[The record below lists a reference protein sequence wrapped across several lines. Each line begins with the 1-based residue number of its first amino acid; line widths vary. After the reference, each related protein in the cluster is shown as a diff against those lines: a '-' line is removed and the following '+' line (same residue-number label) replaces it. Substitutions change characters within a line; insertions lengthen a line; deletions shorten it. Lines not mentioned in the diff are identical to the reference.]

1 MFFLITNK
9 LKNISRN
16 SYWQNRVI
24 NSLLPDFLLVLILL
38 INLIGSLI
46 VLFKYDFPLG
56 VDGFY
61 YTVQITAFLEKG
73 SFYYPTST
81 PVVLYLAVSLCKLGV
96 EPVSAMKILSSLL
109 YLVLILA
116 VYLNIREATENKWT
130 GLAGAC
136 IIAASVLRWSWIIE
150 FVSNLGGIAF
160 LLCGIYCLVKK
171 SHNKVWLVPGVIF
184 LIAAFFSHKS
194 ILPLFFLIFL
204 SYAAFYVLAKS
215 IGSRLFPVFLFFLIS
230 IGFLYPLIFTIYPF
244 NSFFPTISE
253 NVSFNPN
260 SPLFIKGYFE
270 EKFILLILSP
280 VSFFIS
286 LWNWKLSKNLALSN
300 GQISILAIFVMF
312 NPFLTHTEIIITI
325 ADRLLLLMHV
335 QIAFLFAFTTHLI
348 AVDKKSKILITASIL
363 VLLLLGNGNEIKG
376 NDKRFLTQ
384 RQNLIINL
392 EKFKETIPK
401 QSVIIAPH
409 GYQFLITSVLEIPS
423 QRLLS
428 NERYPVYWLIF
439 GVPCDK
445 ADKKSTIVSIEGRLC
460 TVIVENGNIK
470 PVSIQDR
477 EFLFNIN
484 PHLKRLNEEQKER
497 LIPLE
502 ANE

>member
-1 MFFLITNK
+1 
-9 LKNISRN
+9 
-16 SYWQNRVI
+16 
-24 NSLLPDFLLVLILL
+24 
-38 INLIGSLI
+38 
-46 VLFKYDFPLG
+46 
-56 VDGFY
+56 
-61 YTVQITAFLEKG
+61 
-73 SFYYPTST
+73 
-81 PVVLYLAVSLCKLGV
+81 
-96 EPVSAMKILSSLL
+96 
-109 YLVLILA
+109 
-116 VYLNIREATENKWT
+116 
-130 GLAGAC
+130 
-136 IIAASVLRWSWIIE
+136 
-150 FVSNLGGIAF
+150 
-160 LLCGIYCLVKK
+160 
-171 SHNKVWLVPGVIF
+171 
-184 LIAAFFSHKS
+184 
-194 ILPLFFLIFL
+194 
-204 SYAAFYVLAKS
+204 
-215 IGSRLFPVFLFFLIS
+215 
-230 IGFLYPLIFTIYPF
+230 
-244 NSFFPTISE
+244 
-253 NVSFNPN
+253 
-260 SPLFIKGYFE
+260 
-270 EKFILLILSP
+270 
-280 VSFFIS
+280 
-286 LWNWKLSKNLALSN
+286 
-300 GQISILAIFVMF
+300 
-312 NPFLTHTEIIITI
+312 
-325 ADRLLLLMHV
+325 LLMHV